1 MFAQNSLFGSKSFF
15 GSESSFGIQEYSGP
29 AGLAKKASEPQKEF

>member
-1 MFAQNSLFGSKSFF
+1 MFAQNSLF